1 MKGTSIAMSGFRSVL
16 GVVLLLGVGFAP
28 PPGVEAQESR
38 YGLSIY
44 GSMLQ
49 PMGPLKGWYNIS
61 PTFIGQLTYVVSD
74 RTMTEV
80 EVHYTMLP
88 DAGLS
93 SREFVWHNQLRE
105 QQTPPDKVKSPN
117 AKADMWIA
125 SLLVNGMRT
134 FKPDEAGQTIPYI
147 VAGIGFY
154 KYNHDVSGLIF
165 PGQVGHQIDAQSMLE
180 PTQDTDVALSINTGL
195 GFYHRTSERF
205 LIDFRLRWNVLMGE
219 LRPYEDWGLKK
230 AFPIQ
235 CLNLMVG
242 FKYFLN

>member
-1 MKGTSIAMSGFRSVL
+1 MKGTGITMSGLRSVL
-16 GVVLLLGVGFAP
+16 GVVLLLGFAST
-28 PPGVEAQESR
+28 PGAEAQESR

-49 PMGPLKGWYNIS
+49 PVGPLKGWYNIS
-61 PTFIGQLTYVVSD
+61 PAFIGQLTYVVSP

-80 EVHYTMLP
+80 EFHYTMLS
-88 DAGLS
+88 DAGLDG
-93 SREFVWHNQLRE
+93 REFVWHNGLGAANGS
-105 QQTPPDKVKSPN
+105 KVKSPG

-125 SLLVNGMRT
+125 SLLVNGLRT
-134 FKPDEAGQTIPYI
+134 FKPDEAGQTVPYI

-154 KYNHDVSGLIF
+154 KYNHEVSGLIW
-165 PGQVGHQIDAQSMLE
+165 PGQVGNQIKTDAQSRLE
-180 PTQDTDVALSINTGL
+180 PTQDTDAALSINTGL

-205 LIDFRLRWNVLMGE
+205 LVDVRLRWNVSMGE

-230 AFPIQ
+230 TFPIYS
-235 CLNLMVG
+235 LNLMVG